1 MHGST
6 RLIAFVLSA
15 VSLILTDGSAQAQY
29 PSPRPPF
36 TYIYPKAPDLMGSGM
51 NPNAPFV
58 TTLGPHFSVV
68 PCHMPFQGMVLGPNC
83 GGGGFAGGGVKSGF
97 AFGQTDEVGLY
108 AVENKVH
115 LHDVHATILHL
126 LGLGQAEFLKAL
138 LRSSIAQQE
147 QDQTRAIHWSRHL
160 LASIQQCTAPCKQE
174 RFPQRSHRHRDCS

>member
-58 TTLGPHFSVV
+58 TTLGPNFSVV

-83 GGGGFAGGGVKSGF
+83 GGGGFGGGGVNGF
-97 AFGQTDEVGLY
+97 PGVPYNPF
-108 AVENKVH
+108 
-115 LHDVHATILHL
+115 I
-126 LGLGQAEFLKAL
+126 
-138 LRSSIAQQE
+138 RS
-147 QDQTRAIHWSRHL
+147 
-160 LASIQQCTAPCKQE
+160 P
-174 RFPQRSHRHRDCS
+174 RDFFMLD

>member
-83 GGGGFAGGGVKSGF
+83 GGGGFGGQKGF
-97 AFGQTDEVGLY
+97 AGNGGTGV
-108 AVENKVH
+108 
-115 LHDVHATILHL
+115 
-126 LGLGQAEFLKAL
+126 
-138 LRSSIAQQE
+138 
-147 QDQTRAIHWSRHL
+147 
-160 LASIQQCTAPCKQE
+160 
-174 RFPQRSHRHRDCS
+174 